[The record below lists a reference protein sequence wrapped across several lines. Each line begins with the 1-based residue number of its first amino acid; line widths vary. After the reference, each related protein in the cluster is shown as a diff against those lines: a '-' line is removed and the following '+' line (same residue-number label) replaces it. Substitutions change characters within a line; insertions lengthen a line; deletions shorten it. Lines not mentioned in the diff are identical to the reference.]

1 MSSARYL
8 STEEA
13 ADYLGITVHA
23 LRMSLHRGHL
33 RPTGRIGQRLLFSR
47 DDLDRQIQQNLQN
60 TSVGEALAANDDVE
74 CSAKRARRKPRKSP
88 KTPQARRQTPKTP
101 TPMSSIRAS
110 LDADRKSR

>member
-1 MSSARYL
+1 MSPARYL

-33 RPTGRIGQRLLFSR
+33 RPTGRIGQRLLFSK
-47 DDLDRQIQQNLQN
+47 DDLDEQVQQNLRPPAP
-60 TSVGEALAANDDVE
+60 TSANDDE
-74 CSAKRARRKPRKSP
+74 ELPTEELSRRRPRRVRQGTAASP
-88 KTPQARRQTPKTP
+88 RRQTPKQT
-101 TPMSSIRAS
+101 TSVSSIRAS